1 MKVLLSIKPEYAEK
15 ILDGEKLFEFRRSL
29 FRDPTVQTVVIY
41 ATKPIGKIIGEFE
54 IDGVLSDNPDEI
66 WNVTSKFSGISE
78 NFFKEYFSGRSI
90 AHAIKVKSTKRYK
103 HPKELSSV
111 VDSGV
116 APQSFCYLA

>member
-15 ILDGEKLFEFRRSL
+15 ILDGKKLFEFRRSL
-29 FRDPTVQTVVIY
+29 FRDPKVQTIVIY

-66 WNVTSKFSGISE
+66 WSVTSEFSGISE
-78 NFFKEYFSGRSI
+78 NYFKEYFCGRDI

-111 VDSGV
+111 IQSGV